1 MHYSLA
7 EHEVPRHIHIHRQLN
22 SLQYQVKVLLL
33 FFYNATIQHIYTC
46 WDDKPVLVVKEGIGP
61 SAQTAVQIQWGM
73 SRERRLGPFLI
84 NLDDIINQIK
94 NYILLV
100 ARALRNPMRLPWLLK
115 DIFNLCIQEEDQRD
129 LRLCLIR
136 VQVEAELLMTQD
148 IQRYQQRRYV
158 AQVIEILLFNELLLA
173 PREPVEEG
181 EIE

>member
-1 MHYSLA
+1 
-7 EHEVPRHIHIHRQLN
+7 LN
-22 SLQYQVKVLLL
+22 NSITLNGEIFSAQDLLL
-33 FFYNATIQHIYTC
+33 LSGADEIK
-46 WDDKPVLVVKEGIGP
+46 DP
-61 SAQTAVQIQWGM
+61 
-73 SRERRLGPFLI
+73 
-84 NLDDIINQIK
+84 NLIK

-129 LRLCLIR
+129 MRLCLIR
-136 VQVEAELLMTQD
+136 VQVEAELMMTQD

-181 EIE
+181 EME

>member
-1 MHYSLA
+1 
-7 EHEVPRHIHIHRQLN
+7 LN
-22 SLQYQVKVLLL
+22 NSITLNGEIFSAQDLLL
-33 FFYNATIQHIYTC
+33 ISGADEIT
-46 WDDKPVLVVKEGIGP
+46 DP
-61 SAQTAVQIQWGM
+61 
-73 SRERRLGPFLI
+73 
-84 NLDDIINQIK
+84 NQIK

-129 LRLCLIR
+129 MRLCLIR
-136 VQVEAELLMTQD
+136 VQVEAELMMTQD

-181 EIE
+181 EME